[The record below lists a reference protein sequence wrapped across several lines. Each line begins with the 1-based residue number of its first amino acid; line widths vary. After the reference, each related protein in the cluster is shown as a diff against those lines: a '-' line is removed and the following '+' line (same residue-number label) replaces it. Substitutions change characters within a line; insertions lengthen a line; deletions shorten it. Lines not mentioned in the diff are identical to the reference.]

1 MYILA
6 QFMTKFRFK
15 TKQKLHTKF
24 HFKQYKQYS
33 TIYTVLKVKQRL
45 NIFQEKTL
53 KLSKHGVILD
63 TFMKLDRTLAK
74 VSNRIL
80 IGLTDQGKTSV
91 TIYYKLIV
99 LLKKIVYENSL

>member
-1 MYILA
+1 
-6 QFMTKFRFK
+6 MTKFQFK
-15 TKQKLHTKF
+15 TKQKLHTKL
-24 HFKQYKQYS
+24 HFKQYS
-33 TIYTVLKVKQRL
+33 TIYTVLKVKQHL

-53 KLSKHGVILD
+53 KLSKHGAILD